1 MKWQLL
7 AVSLMAGW
15 CVTRPAGAHAPPQ
28 ATGIRWSGAEGGERA
43 IVRTNRGLII
53 ADPGGGSFRIVC
65 NEAFETSLAEVPPL
79 TVAADG
85 RILLGTY
92 AAGLVLSSPDACN
105 FDALAG
111 RFAELYPIDVDSDQ
125 QGGFFAAVL
134 PRDGGS
140 AELLQSSNEGRTA
153 ESLATLP
160 GAPSA
165 LAVAPSDG
173 SRVYVSSTLAE
184 ENLSFG
190 RLLTSH
196 DAGRTFTETEV
207 ELDASELRVFLLAV
221 DPNQPDRVFLRT
233 QSRDGIT
240 PERLLRSDDGG
251 VTFAT
256 ALSVPGPLSAVVQPD
271 GTVWLGGAE
280 GLYRSRDGGQSFAP
294 LEGTDLSR
302 VTCLATNDERIY
314 ACGYSAGEFGVM
326 VSADGGDSFE
336 WFLRFPWVTARLDCP
351 ADSDEGMRCA
361 IPFLDWKEE
370 QLEPS
375 SMTGEAG
382 APAGAAPSREGRR
395 RRLRT
400 PATHAR
406 STRHV
411 GADCRFRAHRSP
423 PLPTPHPHPPLI
435 HYIHGCQSA
444 AYLQKLPLRRQAS
457 PHGTPRAAV
466 APLARVESLRDNR
479 EPGSRGDAR
488 RRKRIF

>member
-1 MKWQLL
+1 MKWPLL
-7 AVSLMAGW
+7 AVSLMACW
-15 CVTRPAGAHAPPQ
+15 CAPGAAGAHAPPQ
-28 ATGIRWSGAEGGERA
+28 ATGIGWSAVEGGERA
-43 IVRTNRGLII
+43 VVRTNRGLII
-53 ADPGGGSFRIVC
+53 EDPGGGSFRIVC
-65 NEAFETSLAEVPPL
+65 NEAFEASLAEVPPL

-85 RILLGTY
+85 RLLLGTY

-105 FDALAG
+105 FDALPD
-111 RFAELYPIDVDSDQ
+111 RFAELYPIDVETDQ
-125 QGGFFAAVL
+125 QGGFLAAVL

-140 AELLQSSNEGRTA
+140 AELVQSSNEGRTA

-165 LAVAPSDG
+165 LEVAPSDG

-251 VTFAT
+251 TFDT

-280 GLYRSRDGGQSFAP
+280 GLYRSRDGGQSFAR
-294 LEGTDLSR
+294 LEGVDLSR
-302 VTCLATNDERIY
+302 VTCLAARDDRIY
-314 ACGYSAGEFGVM
+314 ACGYSAGEFGVL
-326 VSADGGDSFE
+326 VSADAGATFQ

-351 ADSDEGMRCA
+351 EDSDEGMLCA
-361 IPFLDWKEE
+361 IPFLDWSEE

-375 SMTGEAG
+375 SMAGEAG
-382 APAGAAPSREGRR
+382 APADAPSVPAKGSDGGCQLPPQTPTPRILALSVGFALTAAWRHRR
-395 RRLRT
+395 R
-400 PATHAR
+400 
-406 STRHV
+406 
-411 GADCRFRAHRSP
+411 
-423 PLPTPHPHPPLI
+423 
-435 HYIHGCQSA
+435 
-444 AYLQKLPLRRQAS
+444 
-457 PHGTPRAAV
+457 
-466 APLARVESLRDNR
+466 
-479 EPGSRGDAR
+479 AR
-488 RRKRIF
+488 RGY